1 MNQHLPTRVTQLPIA
16 ETVEDLEVFGLKD
29 GRTHRLRPGGF
40 QAYVNDETARRVE
53 AGVAPFLDLIAGKA
67 NDDDLGSAAHEDV
80 TAFATAA
87 QGSSA
92 DTALQPTTGVV
103 RLPTFDYASI
113 ASGLA
118 GVQRVFVEDRRAH
131 FARVDSEPPHGVK
144 FQNGVWWSL
153 DELTVT
159 PFMAGAAG
167 DGVTDDT
174 AAVTAIVGFAY
185 LLGATIYWPDAAFL
199 TTESIPNFHDVKH
212 TGPGRVLRGSDVW
225 YSTPTGSQRNIV
237 YYDTTGDNANDGL
250 SAAAPRLTL
259 SNAVILL
266 NKYGCEGKMLD
277 GRWRLQFAAG
287 TWLNQTIRISSAL
300 KSRYRIELH
309 GVLDENGT
317 PLTIWEHTNTSI
329 LNVVHIEP
337 EGQYEFR
344 NIHAK
349 GVDNTQFASYGFI
362 GKSKVDFWFADCR
375 ATGKSIGFAVINQSE
390 GYFERCW
397 AISCFDGFRGTY
409 SSTIS
414 VGLLP
419 EAACR
424 ALECTNAGAF
434 VSRTSV
440 GHVDYFNPEDCGY
453 GVLIDMNART
463 AITGGNFKRCAVGVQ
478 TWGGGEWADGGVPI
492 NFNVGTAD
500 ACLVTYRSQGT
511 GGEARLYSQN
521 SQSYHRIGH
530 GLGPWTTDATSQTT
544 LTNVVS
550 PPAGGRPRLVGGFF
564 ADSGKALRVRA
575 WGQLTGAGINKTLRL
590 LAMDY
595 DTQANPAQL
604 MNINLGSGEG
614 GFDIDCLIVATGIA
628 SQSHARRLTTPTSTG
643 AFEATT
649 SVSFA
654 ADRMLRFYGLL
665 GASGGQISL
674 SGYEI
679 YLAG

>member
-1 MNQHLPTRVTQLPIA
+1 MNAVLEGQPTAPTPDTADKSDRLATTAFIKDAIASITPVERATAEEVAEGVLNDKYVTPA
-16 ETVEDLEVFGLKD
+16 GLK
-29 GRTHRLRPGGF
+29 PS
-40 QAYVNDETARRVE
+40 
-53 AGVAPFLDLIAGKA
+53 LDSKA
-67 NDDDLGSAAHEDV
+67 
-80 TAFATAA
+80 T
-87 QGSSA
+87 
-92 DTALQPTTGVV
+92 
-103 RLPTFDYASI
+103 RLPTFAYAST
-113 ASGLA
+113 AGGLA
-118 GVQRVFVEDRRAH
+118 DVQRVYIEDRRAH
-131 FARVDSEPPHGVK
+131 FARVDAEPAHGVK
-144 FQNGVWWSL
+144 FENDGWWSL

-167 DGVTDDT
+167 DGVADDT
-174 AAVTAIVGFAY
+174 ATVAAIVGFAY

-237 YYDTTGDNANDGL
+237 HYATTGDNANDGL
-250 SAAAPRLTL
+250 SDASPRLTL
-259 SNAVILL
+259 SNAVTLL

-309 GVLDENGT
+309 GVLDETGT

-390 GYFERCW
+390 GYMERCW

-424 ALECTNAGAF
+424 ALGCTNAGAF
-434 VSRTSV
+434 ISRSSV
-440 GHVDYFNPEDCGY
+440 AHVDYFNPEDCY
-453 GVLIDMNART
+453 HGVLIDMQGRA
-463 AITGGNFKRCAVGVQ
+463 AITGGDFKRCAVGIQ
-478 TWGGGEWADGGVPI
+478 TWGHVEWSPAGIMP

-500 ACLVTYRSQGT
+500 ACLVTYRSQGP
-511 GGEARLYSQN
+511 GGETMLYSQN

-530 GLGPWTTDATSQTT
+530 ALGPWSTDATTQTT
-544 LTNVVS
+544 LTNVVAS
-550 PPAGGRPRLVGGFF
+550 PVGGRPRLVAGFF
-564 ADSGKALRVRA
+564 ADSGKSLRVRA
-575 WGQLTGAGINKTLRL
+575 WGTLSGAGIAKTLRL

-614 GFDIDCLIVATGIA
+614 GFDIDCLIVATGLA
-628 SQSHARRLTTPTSTG
+628 GQQHARRLTTPTSTG

-649 SVSFA
+649 AVSFA

-665 GASGGQISL
+665 GASGGQINL
-674 SGYEI
+674 SGYEV